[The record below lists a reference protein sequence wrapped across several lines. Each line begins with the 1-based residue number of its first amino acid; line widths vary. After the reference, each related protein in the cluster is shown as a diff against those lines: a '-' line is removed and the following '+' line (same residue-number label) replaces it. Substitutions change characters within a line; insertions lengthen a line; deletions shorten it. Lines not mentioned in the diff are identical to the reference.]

1 MAFNESSNLGPT
13 MNWATHALY
22 VTQHHDSE
30 YSTSHASNAYDP
42 YDPVVD
48 FAKYF
53 NGENLQQEDLVLWG
67 EYFLASFAH
76 SFKADPSLRL

>member
-30 YSTSHASNAYDP
+30 YSYVS
-42 YDPVVD
+42 
-48 FAKYF
+48 KRR
-53 NGENLQQEDLVLWG
+53 
-67 EYFLASFAH
+67 FLAV
-76 SFKADPSLRL
+76 